1 MTLYPLTFHI
11 GPLEI
16 TGFGI
21 MVMMGFFMAGLA
33 MQTRLRELHLNDQYA
48 WDVVMAAVIGGLI
61 GAKLWYVALH
71 GDVSKLLDRGG
82 LVWYGGLIG
91 GALAVILNSARLKI
105 PVRFTFDLAAPALAM
120 GYALGRVGCFL
131 VQDDYGIPTSLPWG
145 VKFPEGMPPTTAAN
159 LAAWGVPV
167 PEGAAPLDVLAV
179 HPTQLYETTAMLFAF
194 WILWRLRSHGRGTGW
209 LFGLYL
215 MLAGTERF
223 LIEFLRAKD
232 DRFIDGFTLA
242 QLTSLTVVATG
253 ALLVWVFNR
262 KLGLAV
268 QDIDALKPPPGGTAA
283 GSREKSG
290 KKKGKNRR
298 G

>member
-1 MTLYPLTFHI
+1 MTLYPLTFHL
-11 GPLEI
+11 GPIEI

-33 MQTRLRELHLNDQYA
+33 IQTRLRELHLNDQYA
-48 WDVVMAAVIGGLI
+48 WDIVMAAVIGGLL

-71 GDVSKLLDRGG
+71 GDAAKLLDRGG

-91 GALAVILNSARLKI
+91 GALAVILNGVRMKI
-105 PVRFTFDLAAPALAM
+105 PTRFTLEIAAPALAM

-131 VQDDYGIPTSLPWG
+131 VQDDYGIPTNLPWG
-145 VKFPEGMPPTTAAN
+145 VRFPEGLPPTTAAN

-167 PEGAAPLDVLAV
+167 PETAAPLDVLAV
-179 HPTQLYETTAMLFAF
+179 HPTQLYETMAMLFAF
-194 WILWRLRSHGRGTGW
+194 WILWRLRSHSRGTGW

-232 DRFIDGFTLA
+232 DRFIVGFTLA
-242 QLTSLTVVATG
+242 QLTSLAVVGTG
-253 ALLVWVFNR
+253 ALLVWAFNR
-262 KLGLAV
+262 RLGLDP
-268 QDIDALKPPPGGTAA
+268 QDIDALTPTVGTVA
-283 GSREKSG
+283 GATQSPKR
-290 KKKGKNRR
+290 KGKRR
-298 G
+298 GG

>member
-1 MTLYPLTFHI
+1 MTLYPLSFHL
-11 GPLEI
+11 GPIEI

-33 MQTRLRELHLNDQYA
+33 IQTRLREIELNDQYA
-48 WDVVMAAVIGGLI
+48 WDMVMAAVIGGLI

-71 GDVSKLLDRGG
+71 GDASKLLDRGG

-91 GALAVILNSARLKI
+91 GALAVILNSMRLKI

-131 VQDDYGIPTSLPWG
+131 VQDDYGVPTGLPWG
-145 VKFPEGMPPTTAAN
+145 VKFPEGLPPTTAAN
-159 LAAWGVPV
+159 LSAWGVPV

-179 HPTQLYETTAMLFAF
+179 HPTQLYETTAMLLVF
-194 WILWRLRSHGRGTGW
+194 WILWRLRDHGRGTGW

-232 DRFIDGFTLA
+232 DRFIAGFTLA
-242 QLTSLTVVATG
+242 QLTSLAVVGTG
-253 ALLVWVFNR
+253 ALLVSAFSQ
-262 KLGLAV
+262 KTGLATRELG
-268 QDIDALKPPPGGTAA
+268 ALKPQPPEASA
-283 GSREKSG
+283 SPKQS
-290 KKKGKNRR
+290 KKGKKRR
-298 G
+298 S

>member
-1 MTLYPLTFHI
+1 MTLYPLSFHL
-11 GPLEI
+11 GPIEI

-33 MQTRLRELHLNDQYA
+33 IQTRLRELELNDQYA
-48 WDVVMAAVIGGLI
+48 WDMVMAAVIGGLL

-71 GDVSKLLDRGG
+71 GDASQLLSRGG

-91 GALAVILNSARLKI
+91 GALAVILNSMRLKI

-131 VQDDYGIPTSLPWG
+131 VQDDYGIPTGLPWG
-145 VKFPEGMPPTTAAN
+145 VKFPEGLPPTTAAN
-159 LAAWGVPV
+159 LSAWGVPV

-179 HPTQLYETTAMLFAF
+179 HPTQLYETTAMLLVF
-194 WILWRLRSHGRGTGW
+194 WILWRLRDHGRGTGW

-232 DRFIDGFTLA
+232 DRFIAGFTLA
-242 QLTSLTVVATG
+242 QLTSLAVVGTG
-253 ALLVWVFNR
+253 ALLVSAFSQKTGIATR
-262 KLGLAV
+262 ELG
-268 QDIDALKPPPGGTAA
+268 ALKPQPPE
-283 GSREKSG
+283 SSVSPKQS
-290 KKKGKNRR
+290 KKGKK
-298 G
+298 

>member
-1 MTLYPLTFHI
+1 MTLYPLSFHL
-11 GPLEI
+11 GPIEI

-21 MVMMGFFMAGLA
+21 MVMMGFLMAGLA
-33 MQTRLRELHLNDQYA
+33 IQTRLRELELNDQYG
-48 WDVVMAAVIGGLI
+48 WDMVMAAVIGGLL

-71 GDVSKLLDRGG
+71 GDASQLLSRGG

-91 GALAVILNSARLKI
+91 GALAVILNSMRLKV

-145 VKFPEGMPPTTAAN
+145 VKFPEGLPPTTVAN
-159 LAAWGVPV
+159 LSAWGVPV

-179 HPTQLYETTAMLFAF
+179 HPTQLYETTAMLLVF
-194 WILWRLRSHGRGTGW
+194 WILWRRRDHGRGTGW

-232 DRFIDGFTLA
+232 DRFIAGFTLA
-242 QLTSLTVVATG
+242 QLTSLAVVGTG
-253 ALLVWVFNR
+253 ALLVSAFSQ
-262 KLGLAV
+262 KAGLAV
-268 QDIDALKPPPGGTAA
+268 RELGALKPQPPEASA
-283 GSREKSG
+283 SPEQS
-290 KKKGKNRR
+290 KKGKKR
-298 G
+298 GS